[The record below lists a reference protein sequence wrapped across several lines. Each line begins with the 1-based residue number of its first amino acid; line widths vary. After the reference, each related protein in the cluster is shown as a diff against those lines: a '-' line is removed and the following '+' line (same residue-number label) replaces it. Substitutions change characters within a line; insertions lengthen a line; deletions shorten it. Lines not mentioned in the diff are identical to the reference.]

1 MQCNRSL
8 QKEFPRFYSSAALL
22 SSRSKADGLD
32 VNTSNLLVLGSTFF
46 ADNALLTYS
55 NTYNNANVLISM
67 VNNMTGKENGV
78 VIAEKAL
85 QQSNIAVT
93 GTEGKVIRWIV
104 IAVIPLIVALAGTIV
119 LLRRRNK

>member
-1 MQCNRSL
+1 MYYVFGNHDRGY
-8 QKEFPRFYSSAALL
+8 YSEAA
-22 SSRSKADGLD
+22 KGW
-32 VNTSNLLVLGSTFF
+32 T
-46 ADNALLTYS
+46 NAQLREKL
-55 NTYNNANVLISM
+55 
-67 VNNMTGKENGV
+67 KENGV